1 MQKDDTT
8 LIGEDNEEKEEQ
20 NEIRRKYLKEK

>member
-20 NEIRRKYLKEK
+20 NEIRRKYLKGK

>member
-20 NEIRRKYLKEK
+20 NEIRRKYLKRK